1 MSVPS
6 GTGPQPVGSWASV
19 SSGFPSKQ
27 GAVRCGVWGRGGA
40 SGTQTKGKG
49 GSWGSCRADPGQ
61 TRCHLVQ
68 RGGSQ
73 QPDSAS
79 VLKGEV
85 TSFGGGAVTER
96 VEPRRTVHSGFQ
108 STLLWVW
115 KAAEEQGGRAQRRVW
130 DLLGLRLPSGV
141 GNEQG
146 QGS

>member
-1 MSVPS
+1 MPS
-6 GTGPQPVGSWASV
+6 GTGPQPVGSWASI
-19 SSGFPSKQ
+19 SSGFPSEQ
-27 GAVRCGVWGRGGA
+27 GAVRCGIWGRGGV
-40 SGTQTKGKG
+40 SGAQTKGKG
-49 GSWGSCRADPGQ
+49 GSSGSCHADPGQ

-68 RGGSQ
+68 RGGPQ

-96 VEPRRTVHSGFQ
+96 EGPRKTAGFQ
-108 STLLWVW
+108 STLLWVR
-115 KAAEEQGGRAQRRVW
+115 KAAKEQGGRAQSRVW
-130 DLLGLRLPSGV
+130 DLLGLRLPSGA